1 MSTPKRISTSWYGV
15 NDPELDDSRSDWTKW
30 TDGDL
35 PLDEL
40 YGQDKA
46 RALIILDIGNNS
58 DNEFLQSKDVFASDR
73 SSESAGVVSGAV
85 AAPFEILKPIRRETT
100 RRIRRIID
108 DCTEPQKRDLN
119 SED

>member
-15 NDPELDDSRSDWTKW
+15 TDPELQDSRSDWTKW

-35 PLDEL
+35 MFNEL
-40 YGQDKA
+40 NAKDKA
-46 RALIILDIGNNS
+46 QALAIIGVESNLQNDS
-58 DNEFLQSKDVFASDR
+58 LQSKDVFASDR

-108 DCTEPQKRDLN
+108 DVTEPQKRDLN